1 MFRKSRG
8 ISEKET
14 RKKLIDR
21 RLEHAGWGPIA
32 SYDEIQEYK
41 NKSVTEYKTAK
52 GPADYVLFH
61 NGKPLAIVEAKR
73 LAVGPQNVLKQAQ
86 RYASGFPAKWWE
98 FGEYHVPF
106 VYSTNGEVIWFQDLR
121 EENSR
126 SREVKQF
133 HTPQALLEM
142 LTRGELGSTTWLED
156 NPKTGTGRLRYY
168 QREAVEAIELELSK
182 GKRKMMVA
190 MATGTGKT
198 FTAISLL
205 YRLMKSGFA
214 KRILFLVDRR
224 ALAAQAAGAMSVF
237 EPEPGLKFDKIY
249 EVYSQKFKKGELDE
263 KKFNISVLP
272 NHYLTNPDPN
282 HTFAYVCT
290 IQRMRI
296 NLFGLPEEESET
308 GDVEKEEDA
317 DQIDI
322 PIHAFD
328 LIVADECHRGYTT
341 AETSKW
347 REVLEHFDAIQIG
360 LTATPAMHSLAHFKD
375 VVYRYTYEQGV
386 SDQFLVDYDA
396 VRISS
401 DIRMNGV
408 FLDEGDGVVYI
419 DSDTGARNYDHLEDQ
434 RRFKA
439 TQVERDVTAPD
450 SNRKIVK
457 EFAKYALEQ
466 DKKLGRFP
474 KTLVFAVNDIENRS
488 HCDQLISLL
497 RDEFGRG
504 DAFVEKI
511 TGSPSVDKP
520 LQLIRQFRNR
530 PKPGIVVTVDMLSTG
545 VDIPAL
551 ENILFVRRVKSRI
564 LFEQMMGRG
573 TRLCKDLL
581 PQKDHF
587 TVYDA
592 VGVID
597 YMNASAFTENPP
609 SKPSRTFG
617 QIVQDVLNNKD
628 RVYNIRLLQKRLL
641 RVAKNITLEGRET
654 LKPWIPDSDVG
665 KFSTGLADN
674 LMADF
679 AEAARILSDPDFQEA
694 IQEYERNPR
703 VFIEAPE
710 AVDIVTSEYL
720 FKTTDGRALKPDEYL
735 KIFDDYVT
743 NNPDQVTAI
752 QILLNRPKE
761 FNTAHLRELR
771 KVLESRPERFTEKNL
786 SRARRIRQPYVKELA
801 DIISLIREAIY
812 EDDSSPDE
820 RAYEAIN
827 VIRQEIGDRLTP
839 AQEKWLEMIRSY
851 LPINLII
858 SREDFRMPPFSRM
871 GGWDKANRT
880 FDGQLENILNDIN
893 EVMIAWMSTA

>member
-1 MFRKSRG
+1 MSRKSRG
-8 ISEKET
+8 ISEHET
-14 RKKLIDR
+14 RKTLIDR
-21 RLEHAGWGPIA
+21 RLEQAGWGRITP
-32 SYDEIQEYK
+32 YDETRVYK
-41 NKSVTEYKTAK
+41 NESVIEYKTTK

-61 NGKPLAIVEAKR
+61 KGKPLAIVEAKK
-73 LAVGPQNVLKQAQ
+73 LTVATQSVLKQAQ
-86 RYASGFPAKWWE
+86 RYASGFPATWWE

-106 VYSTNGEVIWFQDLR
+106 VYSTNGVVIWFQDLR
-121 EENSR
+121 VADSR
-126 SREVKQF
+126 SRKVKQF
-133 HTPQALLEM
+133 HTPQALLD
-142 LTRGELGSTTWLED
+142 LLSRGEVVSSSWLQE
-156 NPKTGTGRLRYY
+156 NPNTGKERLRYY
-168 QREAVEAIELELSK
+168 QKEAVEAIERELSY
-182 GKRKMMVA
+182 GKRTMMVA

-249 EVYSQKFKKGELDE
+249 EVYSQKFKSGELDE
-263 KKFNISVLP
+263 QKFDVTVLP

-296 NLFGLPEEESET
+296 NLFGLPTDEPET
-308 GDVEKEEDA
+308 GDAEQEEDA
-317 DQIDI
+317 YQIDI

-328 LIVADECHRGYTT
+328 LIIADECHRGYTA

-347 REVLEHFDAIQIG
+347 REVLEHFDAVQIG
-360 LTATPAMHSLAHFKD
+360 LTATPARHTLAYFTD
-375 VVYRYTYEQGV
+375 IVYRYTYEQAV
-386 SDQFLVDYDA
+386 NDQFLVDYDA

-408 FLDEGDGVVYI
+408 FLDEGDGVIYI
-419 DSDTGARNYDHLEDQ
+419 DPGTGSRTYDQLEDE
-434 RRFKA
+434 RAFEA
-439 TQVERDVTAPD
+439 TQIEHDVTSTD

-466 DKKLGRFP
+466 EKQLDRFP
-474 KTLVFAVNDIENRS
+474 KTLVFAVNDIPHTS
-488 HCDQLISLL
+488 HADTLVDML

-504 DAFVEKI
+504 DRFVEKI
-511 TGSPSVDKP
+511 TGKADRP

-530 PKPGIVVTVDMLSTG
+530 PYPGIVVTVDMLSTG

-551 ENILFVRRVKSRI
+551 ENILFVRPVKSRI

-573 TRLCKDLL
+573 TRLCTDLL
-581 PQKDHF
+581 PHKDHF
-587 TVYDA
+587 TVYDS
-592 VGVID
+592 VGIID

-628 RVYNIRLLQKRLL
+628 REYNIRLLQKRLL
-641 RVAKNITLEGRET
+641 RVAKNITLEGREI
-654 LKPWIPDSDVG
+654 LKPWVPDGDIG
-665 KFSTGLADN
+665 KFSAELPDKLLT
-674 LMADF
+674 DF
-679 AEAARILSDPDFQEA
+679 AETARILSDPDFQNA
-694 IQEYERNPR
+694 IQDYERNPK

-710 AVDIVTSEYL
+710 AVDTVTSEYL

-752 QILLNRPKE
+752 RILLNRPKE
-761 FNTAHLRELR
+761 FNTEHLRELR

-801 DIISLIREAIY
+801 DIISLIREAVL

-827 VIRQEIGDRLTP
+827 TIRQQIGDKLTP
-839 AQEKWLEMIRSY
+839 EQEKWLEMIRNY
-851 LPINLII
+851 LPTNLII
-858 SREDFRMPPFSRM
+858 SREDFRSPPFSRM
-871 GGWDKANRT
+871 GGWSKADRT
-880 FDGQLENILNDIN
+880 FDGQLENVLNTIN
-893 EVMIAWMSTA
+893 EVMIAWTSMA